1 MRTSLVGASVLALA
15 VFAGC
20 GADVKTYRANPPT
33 TAASARAKADD
44 PEAWRTQRPKPGAPG
59 TVRFPTPE
67 VAKLANGLLLYV
79 VPTAAE
85 VVTIRFVLRHGASS
99 VAEGKSG
106 LAALTARMMTEGT
119 RKRSSSQ
126 SKPKRSARRSK
137 PTPAATSRSSEF
149 RRFREISI
157 ARSNCSPKS

>member
-1 MRTSLVGASVLALA
+1 MRWDLVVASVVELAL
-15 VFAGC
+15 FACC
-20 GADVKTYRANPPT
+20 GADVKIFRANAP
-33 TAASARAKADD
+33 TAATSSRAQDDD
-44 PEAWRTQRPKPGAPG
+44 PEAWRAERPKPGTPG

-67 VAKLANGLLLYV
+67 VVKLANGLSLYV

-119 RKRSSSQ
+119 RKRSSL
-126 SKPKRSARRSK
+126 
-137 PTPAATSRSSEF
+137 E
-149 RRFREISI
+149 
-157 ARSNCSPKS
+157 